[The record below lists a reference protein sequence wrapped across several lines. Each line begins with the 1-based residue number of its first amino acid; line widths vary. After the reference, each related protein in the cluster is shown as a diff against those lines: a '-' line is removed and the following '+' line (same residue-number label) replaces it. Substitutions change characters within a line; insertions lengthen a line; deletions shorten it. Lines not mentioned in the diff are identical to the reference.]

1 MVKSQSSPS
10 LRIAT
15 FSFLFHLLAEK
26 QQEDSGWGR
35 HEMKIPKKVG
45 LDSILHLDITFCTLQ
60 SIFRSTIS
68 FILQDDLAGQV
79 VLSLL
84 YTDEEIEARRIK

>member
-1 MVKSQSSPS
+1 
-10 LRIAT
+10 
-15 FSFLFHLLAEK
+15 
-26 QQEDSGWGR
+26 
-35 HEMKIPKKVG
+35 MKIPKKVG
-45 LDSILHLDITFCTLQ
+45 LDSILHLDITFCTFQ